1 MILVM
6 TSQDALAWADECAV
20 PPVRSG
26 NKAAQGRV
34 ERYEPPNGDFT
45 MADLKSAR
53 VLILA
58 TDGFEHSELFDPR
71 QALLD
76 AGAEVTLASIKTDPI
91 QGVRNDSD
99 PSETITPDLTLDQV
113 EVGDY
118 DALLLPGGVGNPDKM
133 RMEDKAID
141 IVETFMDDGKIVAA
155 ICHAPWLLVEADV
168 VDGRRVTSWPSV
180 RTDLENAGADVV
192 DEEVVVDGNLI
203 TSRKPDDIPAFNRA
217 LIEALERVG
226 EDA

>member
-1 MILVM
+1 
-6 TSQDALAWADECAV
+6 
-20 PPVRSG
+20 
-26 NKAAQGRV
+26 
-34 ERYEPPNGDFT
+34 
-45 MADLKSAR
+45 MADLKASR

-58 TDGFEHSELFDPR
+58 TDGFEHDELFAPR

-91 QGVRNDSD
+91 QGVKNDSD
-99 PSETITPDLTLDQV
+99 PTETITPDLTLDQV
-113 EVGDY
+113 DPDDY
-118 DALLLPGGVGNPDKM
+118 HALLLPGGVGNPDKM

-141 IVETFMDDGKIVAA
+141 IVEAFMDDDKIVAA

-180 RTDLENAGADVV
+180 RTDLENAGGDVV

-203 TSRKPDDIPAFNRA
+203 TSRMPDDIPAFNKA
-217 LIEALERVG
+217 LIEALEKAG
-226 EDA
+226 DEA